1 MKRNKASRIPL
12 LVALNLCCAAIA
24 QESPTP
30 TPTPAETASP
40 AVTPMP
46 TTSPEREVRLHFVPP
61 PMEGTISLG
70 IFDDQGKLV
79 RVLHRE
85 AKIDNFTV
93 EADSLS
99 TTWDGKNDAGED
111 APPGKYRARGYGV
124 GEWKVDQLEQADSN
138 PGTEH
143 VSVKLVENPLVRGT
157 RPTADL
163 ALGSD
168 AAGTFLKTTDGLP
181 LFTVNKTPNAAAM
194 SIGRSGKRTVDVWQS
209 DGASVT
215 QFRVSNV
222 DQMMAFDCGTF
233 ELK

>member
-1 MKRNKASRIPL
+1 MTCKKAGRIPF
-12 LVALNLCCAAIA
+12 LVALSLCCAAIA

-30 TPTPAETASP
+30 TPTPPETASP

-46 TTSPEREVRLHFVPP
+46 TTSPAREVRVRFVPP

-70 IFDDQGKLV
+70 IFDEQGKLV

-111 APPGKYRARGYGV
+111 LPPGKYGARGYSV
-124 GEWKVDQLEQADSN
+124 GEWKVEALEQTDSN
-138 PGTEH
+138 PGMDH
-143 VSVKLVENPLVRGT
+143 VSVKLVENPLVGGT

-168 AAGTFLKTTDGLP
+168 AAGTFLKITDGLP
-181 LFTVNKTPNAAAM
+181 LFTVSKTPNAAAM
-194 SIGRSGKRTVDVWQS
+194 SIGKSSKRTVDVWQS
-209 DGASVT
+209 DGTSIT